1 MEKEKLSLIPKSEKY
16 IQYIIELIIK
26 LPRTEKFSIGNE
38 YKNSLYIMLENIM
51 YLNKNI
57 KVNYKNTKT
66 NGENNNN
73 HLIKNIVQQ
82 ERFET
87 MKILNK
93 IDCMLNCQRIYL
105 RIMYKNKWID
115 EHKFNVA
122 MEQIYEIGKI
132 LGGLI
137 KYYAKNN

>member
-38 YKNSLYIMLENIM
+38 YKNSIYNMLENIM

-57 KVNYKNTKT
+57 KVNYKKEENK
-66 NGENNNN
+66 NNN
-73 HLIKNIVQQ
+73 LIKNIVQQ
-82 ERFET
+82 EKFET